1 MVGLCCSCWWDTK
14 IFPLPLPQNLCCSVG
29 CDSWNIWTSWLF
41 SILFPSIFSALW
53 FLYDREN
60 GGLISCEFCGEG
72 KQIIIIPTD
81 TTSSFS
87 IHDAFSTVTIE
98 LVSLIYLVYHAF
110 CNWLTIILSTIVPI
124 ALIVYTVTE
133 NIMRTE

>member
-1 MVGLCCSCWWDTK
+1 MAFVTVFDGT
-14 IFPLPLPQNLCCSVG
+14 IRFLPIALSQNLCGSVWLCLPFG
-29 CDSWNIWTSWLF
+29 LADYFPTSFLLF
-41 SILFPSIFSALW
+41 FHLFGF
-53 FLYDREN
+53 FMTGKREV
-60 GGLISCEFCGEG
+60 LFHISFVVGENRL
-72 KQIIIIPTD
+72 
-81 TTSSFS
+81 SSCPLTQLLSFPLMMHYPLS
-87 IHDAFSTVTIE
+87 QIE